1 MNLFQKTALAGL
13 VTSMSVVAYAADPL
27 HNTTWQT
34 YDGSEPKAT
43 VKITE
48 SGGKLTGKIID
59 TNRAEGKKFVGR
71 TVISGLKA
79 DGGGKYSG
87 GKITDPEN
95 GKTYRLTG
103 TLSGNSLKLKGHLGP
118 FSRSQTWKKR

>member
-1 MNLFQKTALAGL
+1 MKLLNQSLLAVSALGL
-13 VTSMSVVAYAADPL
+13 ATVAMAADPL

-48 SGGKLTGKIID
+48 SGGKLTGKIIN
-59 TNRAEGKKFVGR
+59 TNKAEGKKFVGR

-118 FSRSQTWKKR
+118 FSRSQTWKKK